1 MLDGTSGAFTGEYP
15 RARYLSQKFVE
26 ELCSAAGMTD
36 ELLREI
42 ERVIFEAH
50 PLAER
55 DGTIDFDELRKLRTN
70 RFTEARV
77 REEDALSDISDRIG
91 AELEK
96 IKIVDLL
103 RRQANDKLKLIEGYT
118 KDRLKLIVKG
128 SEARLKRHSELI
140 AAAEKVR
147 SYLRFFAAKQQSLLA
162 IKDEVGNLRKHV
174 APEALKKMSERHR
187 AERAQGRGMAILL
200 ARLQGRRRFRLLPAI

>member
-1 MLDGTSGAFTGEYP
+1 MHLQGSTRAPVISTEICRRVVFGRRHDGRTP
-15 RARYLSQKFVE
+15 P
-26 ELCSAAGMTD
+26 
-36 ELLREI
+36 EI

-70 RFTEARV
+70 WFTEARV

-187 AERAQGRGMAILL
+187 ASALKGEEWPSSCSTTRATS
-200 ARLQGRRRFRLLPAI
+200 F